1 MRHRHTNND
10 HIRQITV
17 FGAGNAGIAEATRIK
32 FQFPGIKVILY
43 NRIKD
48 EKSREK
54 MALLERHRVFHLTGI
69 YEGKVKPDVITS
81 RIDEAVKGS
90 RLILITTTANA
101 HGAVASQM
109 APHLSDGQIL
119 LMFAGGIDSKFVM
132 AKEIKEAGCEAD
144 LTFADTDTFIYA
156 TKIRE
161 LSLGKIEIWIKA
173 RKEKLYLS
181 VLPSERMSQTLHL
194 LEHSL
199 YPNQFIGCDD
209 PLQAGIND
217 GPGLHIIGIIMQ
229 RRKIEAQENF
239 NFYLGL
245 TQEMTAMI
253 EELDTE
259 RIAVANAMGISDCPT
274 TRDFLHTAYDIPL
287 TDGGRERTLFDMV
300 HDKDTPYYNPQEGP
314 IRSPAPKSMNHRYL
328 YEEVMTRVVPLYY
341 MAKALRIDTPLH
353 KRLIEEAGKILSRDY
368 FKEGRSLDDL
378 GLSPHDIQNWQTA
391 KKKGS
396 VHSF

>member
-1 MRHRHTNND
+1 MRHRYTNND

-17 FGAGNAGIAEATRIK
+17 FGAGNAGIAEASRIK

-54 MALLERHRVFHLTGI
+54 LALLERHRVFHLTGI

-144 LTFADTDTFIYA
+144 L
-156 TKIRE
+156 
-161 LSLGKIEIWIKA
+161 
-173 RKEKLYLS
+173 EKLYLS

-217 GPGLHIIGIIMQ
+217 GPGLHIIGIIMH
-229 RRKIEAQENF
+229 RRRIEAQENF

-259 RIAVANAMGISDCPT
+259 RIAVANAMGINDCPT

-328 YEEVMTRVVPLYY
+328 YEEVMTRVVPLHY

-378 GLSPHDIQNWQTA
+378 GLSPQDIQNWQTA
-391 KKKGS
+391 KKRF